1 MKRGKKLIVLLTALL
16 VVLGLTLAVT
26 LMNPKESEK
35 GDSHITVFS
44 LDPEKV
50 TKIWWDY
57 SDEAGFTKTDGK
69 WVYDGDAA
77 FPVNE
82 ACLEEML
89 RILSSVGATKT
100 IENVEDLDQ
109 YGLLYPVCAVKV
121 TVDGKEYE
129 LAIGD
134 QNNISGDR
142 YFSKGDGNVYMVA
155 NEIANYFAFGPE
167 GALAMEEIP
176 DLTGIIGLK
185 LQSAEQNYE
194 IRYETGSDK
203 TYSTHY
209 HWFMDDK
216 VLDTELTEALLKV
229 LQELE
234 WKECADYNATDLA
247 AYGLDAPKAVATATY
262 LDKTFTL
269 ELGNKCDKGVYAR
282 IAGSNMVYI
291 VKNEVLDKLLYTTY
305 SELMPDEVLAMAWD
319 TVTAM
324 DITVGGT
331 TYTLKQEEIA
341 DENGCATGT
350 YAWKWNGT
358 EVEAAKITDALDKMA
373 SNSYATGL
381 TPELVEEV
389 RFLFHRNASHHTQ
402 VELVLYRYD
411 SNSCLATLDG
421 VSTVLAKRS
430 DVTALINAINKIVA
444 Q

>member
-1 MKRGKKLIVLLTALL
+1 MKRGKKLLTLLAVLL

-26 LMNPKESEK
+26 LMNPKDSEK
-35 GDSHITVFS
+35 GDSHTTVFT

-50 TKIWWDY
+50 TNIWWDY
-57 SDEAGFTKTDGK
+57 SHEASFTKTDGK
-69 WVYDGDAA
+69 WVYDADAA

-89 RILSSVGATKT
+89 RILSSVGASKT

-121 TVDGKEYE
+121 TVDGKEHE

-134 QNNISGDR
+134 QNAISGDR
-142 YFSKGDGNVYMVA
+142 YFTKGDGNVYMVA

-176 DLTGIIGLK
+176 DLTGMTGLQ

-194 IRYETGSDK
+194 IRYETGSEK
-203 TYSTHY
+203 TYTTRY

-229 LQELE
+229 LQDLE
-234 WKECADYNATDLA
+234 WKECADYNAADFA
-247 AYGLDAPKAVATATY
+247 PYGLDVPKAVATATY
-262 LDKTFTL
+262 LDQTFVL
-269 ELGNKCDKGVYAR
+269 ELGSKCDKGVYAR

-291 VKNEVLDKLLYTTY
+291 VRNEVLDKLLYTTY

-319 TVTAM
+319 TVTSM
-324 DITVGGT
+324 DITLGGN
-331 TYTLKQEEIA
+331 TYTLTREELG

-350 YAWKWNGT
+350 YAWKWNGK
-358 EVEAAKITDALDKMA
+358 EVEIAKITDGLDKMA
-373 SNSYATGL
+373 SNGYATGL
-381 TPELVEEV
+381 APELAEEI
-389 RFLFHRNASHHTQ
+389 RILFHRNTSHHTQ

-421 VSTVLAKRS
+421 LSTVLAKRS

>member
-1 MKRGKKLIVLLTALL
+1 MKRGKKLLALLTVLL
-16 VVLGLTLAVT
+16 VVLGLTLAVA

-35 GDSHITVFS
+35 GDSHTTVFT

-57 SDEAGFTKTDGK
+57 SDEAGFTKIDGK
-69 WVYDGDAA
+69 WVYDADAA
-77 FPVNE
+77 FPVKE

-89 RILSSVGATKT
+89 RILSSVGASRT

-121 TVDGKEYE
+121 TVDGQEYE

-176 DLTGIIGLK
+176 DLTGITALK
-185 LQSAEQNYE
+185 LQSAAQSYE
-194 IRYETGSDK
+194 IAYETGSDK
-203 TYSTHY
+203 TYSTAY
-209 HWFMDDK
+209 HWFMDGK
-216 VLDTELTEALLKV
+216 VLDTELTEVLLKV

-234 WKECADYNATDLA
+234 WKECADYNAADLEK
-247 AYGLDAPKAVATATY
+247 YGLDAPQAVVTATY
-262 LDKTFTL
+262 LDQTFTL

-282 IAGSNMVYI
+282 IAGSSMVYI

-305 SELMPDEVLAMAWD
+305 SELMPDEVLAMKWD
-319 TVTAM
+319 TVTAI
-324 DITVGGT
+324 DILVGGN
-331 TYTLKQEEIA
+331 TYTLKKEEGA
-341 DENGCATGT
+341 DEQGCATGT
-350 YAWKWNGT
+350 YTWKWNEK
-358 EVEAAKITDALDKMA
+358 EVEIAKITDALDGMA
-373 SNSYATGL
+373 SNGYASGL
-381 TPELVEEV
+381 TPELAEEI
-389 RFLFHRNASHHTQ
+389 RFLFHRNDSHHTQ

-421 VSTVLAKRS
+421 ISTVLAKRS

-444 Q
+444 E